1 MVDDQQGDR
10 LVALAARERDGE
22 DTAVISDEAVF
33 GELGSD
39 PRFVEAFTEA
49 LKAIRA
55 DGARAVMKRLVEEG

>member
-1 MVDDQQGDR
+1 M
-10 LVALAARERDGE
+10 
-22 DTAVISDEAVF
+22 ISDEAVF